1 MSNFIDFKR
10 GEHTCDDIGMSNGM
24 TAVFISILA
33 LSGTKLA
40 ATENQKRLM
49 VRLCEADQICGIGTV
64 SFDVCS
70 LPWERETLDE
80 DKAFMLRVIE
90 GAKNKSGWEKLD
102 YEPSEERLFPN
113 LDKFGRLIK
122 RVTADDIN
130 DEKIKKWYE
139 LPKWYGHSKSED
151 PIYNGFPKC
160 EKHGVFL
167 TLFGCVV
174 CNDPYMQ

>member
-70 LPWERETLDE
+70 LPWERETLEE

-90 GAKNKSGWEKLD
+90 GAKNKTGWEKLD

-113 LDKFGRLIK
+113 LDKLIRLIE
-122 RVTADDIN
+122 RVTAADID

-139 LPKWYGHSKSED
+139 LAEADD
-151 PIYNGFPKC
+151 PINNGFPKC

-167 TLFGCVV
+167 TCLGCVV